1 MQSGPRPPLHLG
13 LKSSA
18 VSLDR
23 PKGICHGSA
32 MGLLYDL
39 LVLGICCSSACSS
52 SSCGIF
58 LPSLRLIV
66 VPPDLGK
73 GGDRTLITLLHLPT
87 QPESCEGVPVELRC
101 GSSAASPCA
110 AKQRLEAFRALFE
123 KRKPLN
129 IIQKKNIYIYMY
141 IDISK
146 TICCQAVHHSQIS
159 SCKSLNPTPTRIL
172 LYWSHVHVPSKQKQ
186 HLLRCLPWIS
196 APPFSLP

>member
-66 VPPDLGK
+66 VSPDLGK

-129 IIQKKNIYIYMY
+129 IIQKNIYIYTC
-141 IDISK
+141 I
-146 TICCQAVHHSQIS
+146 
-159 SCKSLNPTPTRIL
+159 
-172 LYWSHVHVPSKQKQ
+172 
-186 HLLRCLPWIS
+186 
-196 APPFSLP
+196 